1 MESTETP
8 DTTDE
13 IRALIVELRK
23 KKAADAA
30 VLKASVQE
38 AFERVKPINMI
49 KSTLKEASTSKEIG
63 NHLSHTA
70 LVFVSSYLSKKLFM
84 RLAGSP
90 LKKLA
95 GAVIL
100 FGITNYVAKHPEKVK
115 AVGRGIVNLLRGK
128 SRKRIE

>member
-1 MESTETP
+1 METSETP

-13 IRALIVELRK
+13 IRALIVQLRK

-30 VLKASVQE
+30 LLKSSVQE

-49 KSTLKEASTSKEIG
+49 KSTLKEASTSKEVT

-70 LVFVSSYLSKKLFM
+70 LVFISSYLSKRLFM
-84 RLAGSP
+84 RMAGSP

-95 GAVIL
+95 GAVVL
-100 FGITNYVAKHPEKVK
+100 FAITNYVAKHPEKVK
-115 AVGRGIVNLLRGK
+115 AVGLGIFNLIRGK